1 MSRKMD
7 TRGGADAVRD
17 TEGRV
22 LDWMAAGHDVTV
34 FGYGAP

>member
-1 MSRKMD
+1 MD
-7 TRGGADAVRD
+7 KRGGADAVRD

-22 LDWMAAGHDVTV
+22 LDWVAAERDVTV